1 MRSRLTNIELTI
13 FGFFASLTVKA
24 VLDTAYDRTVPLLTT
39 PSALYHAAWSPVSI
53 QVIVMVFTFMRF
65 LYGVYRLHEGHNELD
80 ALETWVKI
88 WITPSLLVLLILFYI
103 AGLCVQNPE
112 AFYGALIG
120 VHAWD
125 TVAFVLPM
133 AASPACADTPS
144 AGRSGIFCCWISSP
158 SLSFPPSPWPWTT
171 PAKSRTSA
179 RWPWSFSASP
189 ILGGTMTSSSRPKNP
204 FRVEVL
210 RAVQEIS

>member
-24 VLDTAYDRTVPLLTT
+24 VLDTAYGRTVPLLTT

-133 AASPACADTPS
+133 AASPRLRGHPIRRTFRHFLLLDFLTILVLSAVTLAMDDAREVSHIGALAMVLFGVAD
-144 AGRSGIFCCWISSP
+144 FWWNHDFF
-158 SLSFPPSPWPWTT
+158 FPPQ
-171 PAKSRTSA
+171 KS
-179 RWPWSFSASP
+179 
-189 ILGGTMTSSSRPKNP
+189 
-204 FRVEVL
+204 
-210 RAVQEIS
+210 VQG